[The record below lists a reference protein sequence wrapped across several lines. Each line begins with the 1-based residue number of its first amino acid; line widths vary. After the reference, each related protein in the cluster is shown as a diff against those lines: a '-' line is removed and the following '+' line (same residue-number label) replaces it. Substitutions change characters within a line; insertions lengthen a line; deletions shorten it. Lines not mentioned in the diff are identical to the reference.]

1 MGVIYLL
8 LYIFGA
14 LFVWLGA
21 RDLFADLLEGAPI
34 LGALQFAGFGA
45 WLIAMGAL
53 LHAVVLR
60 RRDDAGVLE
69 ELPGMSRQWFFTA
82 LVVWLL
88 PTLVAWMQ
96 FELFVDPIRMFPM
109 LTVAG
114 AAVLVLGL
122 ISHALRR
129 HSLRWPLSI
138 ATVALIGVPLG
149 LLTVSV
155 PLSHFNFHL
164 SSVKVFMVG
173 DEYDNRP
180 SHVVFEGD
188 DPTYIAPLPS
198 TIGEASGSILN
209 ALANAE
215 EVDVS
220 EEIAAGRMRRLEDG
234 TLVRVNADGSE
245 AALNSWTTFE
255 EDFDA
260 ALRADREK
268 AAAEDAK
275 LRAVWEAEI
284 EARRRGGRIF
294 N

>member
-129 HSLRWPLSI
+129 HILRLTLSI
-138 ATVALIGVPLG
+138 ATVALIGSPLL

-155 PLSHFNFHL
+155 AVILLILHL
-164 SSVKVFMVG
+164 RSVKSII
-173 DEYDNRP
+173 RC
-180 SHVVFEGD
+180 
-188 DPTYIAPLPS
+188 IADYNP
-198 TIGEASGSILN
+198 
-209 ALANAE
+209 
-215 EVDVS
+215 
-220 EEIAAGRMRRLEDG
+220 R
-234 TLVRVNADGSE
+234 
-245 AALNSWTTFE
+245 
-255 EDFDA
+255 
-260 ALRADREK
+260 K
-268 AAAEDAK
+268 K
-275 LRAVWEAEI
+275 
-284 EARRRGGRIF
+284 
-294 N
+294 